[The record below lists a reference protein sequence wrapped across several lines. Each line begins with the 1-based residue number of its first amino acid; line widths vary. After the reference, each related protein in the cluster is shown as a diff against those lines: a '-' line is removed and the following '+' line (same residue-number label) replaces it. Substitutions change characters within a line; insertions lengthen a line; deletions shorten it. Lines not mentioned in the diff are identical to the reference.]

1 MLLRIILSISF
12 FGSIFLFPWFVTVLL
27 GIALLFL
34 SSGYEVILGGV
45 LLDLLYAAPA
55 PAFFNTTFLFT
66 GVFFVLALLA
76 FFIKKQLM
84 MYPQSR

>member
-1 MLLRIILSISF
+1 M
-12 FGSIFLFPWFVTVLL
+12 TVLL

-55 PAFFNTTFLFT
+55 PTFFNTAFLFT
-66 GVFFVLALLA
+66 VVFFVLALLA